1 MRFLIKLFIKDY
13 EQVQNKKVREQY
25 SVLSGIVGILCNLL
39 LFGIKLLVGFFSGSM
54 AILADAFNNLTD
66 CGSSAVSIVGAKMS
80 NRLPDKEH
88 PFGHGRIEYISSLI
102 VSFIIILVGFE
113 LLKSSVQKLFSPVDI
128 SLSVT
133 ELCLLL
139 AAIAVKGWM
148 YFYNRFMGKKIN
160 STVLLATAKDSLN
173 DCLAT
178 FAAIAS
184 ALVAPYTSLPV
195 DGIVGIL
202 VSLFIM
208 YGGFSLA
215 KATIGILLGN
225 PASKETVDQITD
237 MILAADGICGMHDLV
252 IHDYGPGR
260 VMASVHAEV
269 SDKADIVAI
278 HETIDELENRIQT
291 QMDIHI
297 VVHMDPISYDDS
309 TVNALRAFVAQTVSA
324 LDPALS
330 FHDLRITSG
339 ENNRN
344 LLFDLVM
351 PCDYKPAHQKA
362 LAAHIRDAVLSYDN
376 RYNVHIKIDNI

>member
-1 MRFLIKLFIKDY
+1 MRFLIKLFIKNH

-25 SVLSGIVGILCNLL
+25 GVLSGIVGIFCNLL
-39 LFGIKLLVGFFSGSM
+39 LFAVKLAVGFFSGSM

-80 NRLPDKEH
+80 NRLPDREH
-88 PFGHGRIEYISSLI
+88 PFGHGRIEYVSSLI

-113 LLKSSVQKLFSPVDI
+113 LLKSSAHKLLHPTDV
-128 SLSVT
+128 SLSTT
-133 ELCLLL
+133 ELILLCL
-139 AAIAVKGWM
+139 AILTKIWM
-148 YFYNRFMGKKIN
+148 YFYNRYIGKKIN
-160 STVLLATAKDSLN
+160 SIVLLATAKDSLN
-173 DCLAT
+173 DCVAT
-178 FAAIAS
+178 IAVIAS
-184 ALVAPYTSLPV
+184 ALIAPHTTLPV
-195 DGIVGIL
+195 DGIVGIF

-208 YGGFSLA
+208 YGGFSLS
-215 KATIGILLGN
+215 KNTIGILLGN
-225 PASKETVDQITD
+225 PASKETVEQITD
-237 MILAADGICGMHDLV
+237 IILSADGITGMHDLI

-278 HETIDELENRIQT
+278 HETIDALENHIQT

-309 TVNALRAFVAQTVSA
+309 AVNALREFVSKTISA

-351 PCDYKPAHQKA
+351 PCDYKPEHQKA
-362 LAAHIRDAVLSYDN
+362 LKKQIQNAILEYDN
-376 RYNVHIKIDNI
+376 RYNIHIKIDNI